1 MTKGSATSPPTLI
14 IFSRV
19 AKFIIF
25 RYRYFLPINIVYNL
39 ITVIII
45 NEKKERE
52 RERSSKYRTNDRILD
67 NVSSRVVLVVM
78 ERYRYEKQTTGRRHR
93 YIDSLLSARLANVK
107 KNN

>member
-39 ITVIII
+39 ITVII

-67 NVSSRVVLVVM
+67 NVSS
-78 ERYRYEKQTTGRRHR
+78 
-93 YIDSLLSARLANVK
+93 
-107 KNN
+107 

>member
-39 ITVIII
+39 ITVII
-45 NEKKERE
+45 NEKKKRE
-52 RERSSKYRTNDRILD
+52 RVRDHRNIVRTIEYWIMFPR
-67 NVSSRVVLVVM
+67 
-78 ERYRYEKQTTGRRHR
+78 EWYWW
-93 YIDSLLSARLANVK
+93 
-107 KNN
+107 

>member
-39 ITVIII
+39 ITVII